1 MPTKITR
8 SSPLSAGRAGMPG
21 TNSPDVTP
29 LSITALA
36 IIAILVVVLHVASG
50 DLLGHS
56 QAHASVAASGD
67 DAMCPADA
75 KPQAP
80 SLPFD

>member
-1 MPTKITR
+1 M
-8 SSPLSAGRAGMPG
+8 
-21 TNSPDVTP
+21 NSRDVTP

-36 IIAILVVVLHVASG
+36 IIAILVLVLHVAGG

-56 QAHASVAASGD
+56 QAHASVAAPTD
-67 DAMCPADA
+67 EAMCSADA
-75 KPQAP
+75 APSAP